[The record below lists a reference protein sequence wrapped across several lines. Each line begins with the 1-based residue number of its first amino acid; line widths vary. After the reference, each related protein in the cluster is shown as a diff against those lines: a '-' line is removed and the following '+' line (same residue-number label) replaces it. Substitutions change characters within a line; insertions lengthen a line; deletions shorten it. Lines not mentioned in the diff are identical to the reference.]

1 MNTSLPPGNGNGNGG
16 GSASRV
22 ARPKALRRGRRLLG
36 DPGRLPGVAR
46 VISKFGAPF
55 GKRFTRNH
63 FEILRLAYAA
73 YAGLK
78 ASAPLIR
85 ERGANIFTQWTGD
98 PDAFGSAIMLEAIL
112 RKLGA
117 ENVRILTGAL
127 GHPQNVQM
135 VKVCG
140 IEYYSPNEGRIQDGL
155 ACMVDAS
162 PPLGARN
169 TGGVTPERDFL
180 FVADHHTGLEEVQRQ
195 SQERGVRSIRHAFI
209 GLPVGSTSAFMAA
222 IGLAFGVWDDIG
234 PRGRAAAALGI
245 YTDTSAL
252 MHGATALDFR
262 MFEKLTRDEETRD
275 VLSELRDY
283 RVPRE
288 WYTYKA
294 VSTQWM
300 LTQGAVRIAPIG
312 RVPDEHRDVIAEI
325 ASDLLRVEGTSL
337 GIAVAWTDRGT
348 EVSIRADSRLLGYDK
363 DRIVRVVEHLLDKVF
378 PGLSGFK
385 YERRPP
391 HRVEG
396 GACTA
401 HNTAQDDAFHLTFID
416 HPTGYPELDHCRG
429 CARAL
434 LVALTELKFKD
445 PEEIQ
450 GLI

>member
-1 MNTSLPPGNGNGNGG
+1 LNGQPATNGNGPRPARRR
-16 GSASRV
+16 SANRKPLV
-22 ARPKALRRGRRLLG
+22 HA
-36 DPGRLPGVAR
+36 GRLPGIAR

-55 GKRFTRNH
+55 GKRFTRNQ
-63 FEILRLAYAA
+63 FELLRLAYAA

-78 ASAPLIR
+78 RSAPLIR
-85 ERGANIFTQWTGD
+85 DRGANIYTQWTGD
-98 PDAFGSAIMLEAIL
+98 PDAFGSAIMLGAIL

-117 ENVRILTGAL
+117 QQVHILTGAL

-135 VKVCG
+135 AKVCG
-140 IEYYSPNEGRIQDGL
+140 ITFFHPNDGRIEDGL

-169 TGGVTPERDFL
+169 TTGVLPERDFF
-180 FVADHHTGLEEVQRQ
+180 FVADHHTGLEEVERQ

-209 GLPVGSTSAFMAA
+209 GLPVGSTSAFMAS

-234 PRGRAAAALGI
+234 PKGRAAAALGI

-252 MHGATALDFR
+252 LHGSTALDFR

-275 VLSELRDY
+275 ILSELRDY
-283 RVPRE
+283 RVPPE
-288 WYTYKA
+288 WYMYKSI
-294 VSTQWM
+294 STQWM
-300 LTQGAVRIAPIG
+300 MSQGAVKIAPIG
-312 RVPDEHRDVIAEI
+312 RVPDEHRDIIAEI
-325 ASDLLRVEGTSL
+325 ASDLLRIEGTSL

-363 DRIVRVVEHLLDKVF
+363 DRIIRVVEHLLDKTF

-401 HNTAQDDAFHLTFID
+401 HNTAQDEAFHLTFVD
-416 HPTGYPELDHCRG
+416 QPAGYPELDHCRG

-434 LVALTELKFKD
+434 LVALTELKFQN

>member
-1 MNTSLPPGNGNGNGG
+1 LNSLPPGNGNGSGVK
-16 GSASRV
+16 A
-22 ARPKALRRGRRLLG
+22 PKPRRGARRALASA
-36 DPGRLPGVAR
+36 GRLPGIAR

-63 FEILRLAYAA
+63 FELLRLAYLA

-78 ASAPLIR
+78 RSAPLIR

-98 PDAFGSAIMLEAIL
+98 PDAFGSAIMLEGIL

-117 ENVRILTGAL
+117 EQVRILTGAL

-135 VKVCG
+135 AKVCG
-140 IEYYSPNEGRIQDGL
+140 IEFYHPNEGRIEEGL

-169 TGGVTPERDFL
+169 TAGVSPERDFF
-180 FVADHHTGLEEVQRQ
+180 FVADHHTGAEEVERQ
-195 SQERGVRSIRHAFI
+195 SKEKGVRSIRHAFV
-209 GLPVGSTSAFMAA
+209 GLPVGSTSAFMAS

-234 PRGRAAAALGI
+234 PKGRAAAALGI

-252 MHGATALDFR
+252 LHGATALDFR
-262 MFEKLTRDEETRD
+262 MFEKLTRDDETRD
-275 VLSELRDY
+275 ILAELRDY
-283 RVPRE
+283 RVPSE
-288 WYTYKA
+288 WYMYKSI
-294 VSTQWM
+294 STQWM
-300 LTQGAVRIAPIG
+300 MSQGAVKIAPIG

-325 ASDLLRVEGTSL
+325 ASDLLRVENTSL

-348 EVSIRADSRLLGYDK
+348 EVSVRADSRLLGYDK
-363 DRIVRVVEHLLDKVF
+363 DRIVRVVEHLLDKTF

-401 HNTAQDDAFHLTFID
+401 HNTAQDEAFHLTFVD
-416 HPTGYPELDHCRG
+416 APTGYPELDHCRG

-434 LVALTELKFKD
+434 LAALTELKFQD

>member
-1 MNTSLPPGNGNGNGG
+1 MNTQIPG
-16 GSASRV
+16 GSNGKT
-22 ARPKALRRGRRLLG
+22 PLRAKPSSKKPLVHA
-36 DPGRLPGVAR
+36 GRLPGIAR

-63 FEILRLAYAA
+63 FELLRLAYAA
-73 YAGLK
+73 YSGLK
-78 ASAPLIR
+78 RSAPLIR
-85 ERGANIFTQWTGD
+85 DRGANIYTQWTGD

-117 ENVRILTGAL
+117 ENVHILTGAL

-135 VKVCG
+135 AKICG
-140 IEYYSPNEGRIQDGL
+140 IEFFHPNDGRIEDGL

-169 TGGVTPERDFL
+169 TSGVIPERDFF
-180 FVADHHTGLEEVQRQ
+180 FVADHHTGLEEVERQ
-195 SQERGVRSIRHAFI
+195 SQEKGVRSIRHAFI
-209 GLPVGSTSAFMAA
+209 GLPVGSTSAFMAS

-234 PRGRAAAALGI
+234 PKGRAAAALGI

-252 MHGATALDFR
+252 LHGSTALDFR

-275 VLSELRDY
+275 ILSELRDY
-283 RVPRE
+283 RVPSE

-294 VSTQWM
+294 ISTQWM
-300 LTQGAVRIAPIG
+300 MTQGAVKIAPIG

-337 GIAVAWTDRGT
+337 GIAVAWTERGT
-348 EVSIRADSRLLGYDK
+348 EVSVRADSRLLGYDK
-363 DRIVRVVEHLLDKVF
+363 DRIIRAVEHLLDKSF

-385 YERRPP
+385 YERKPP

-401 HNTAQDDAFHLTFID
+401 HNTIQDEAFHLTFVD
-416 HPTGYPELDHCRG
+416 QPTGYPELDHCRG

-434 LVALTELKFKD
+434 LVALTELKFQN

>member
-1 MNTSLPPGNGNGNGG
+1 MNSQPPGNGNGNGVK
-16 GSASRV
+16 A
-22 ARPKALRRGRRLLG
+22 PKARRGARRALASA
-36 DPGRLPGVAR
+36 GRLPGIAR

-63 FEILRLAYAA
+63 FELLRLAYLG
-73 YAGLK
+73 YVGLK
-78 ASAPLIR
+78 RSAPLIR

-98 PDAFGSAIMLEAIL
+98 PDAFGSAIMLEGIL

-117 ENVRILTGAL
+117 EHVRILTGAL

-135 VKVCG
+135 AKVCG
-140 IEYYSPNEGRIQDGL
+140 IEFFHPNDGRIDDGL

-169 TGGVTPERDFL
+169 TAGVLPERDFF
-180 FVADHHTGLEEVQRQ
+180 FVADHHTGAEEVERQ
-195 SQERGVRSIRHAFI
+195 SKEKGVRSIRHAFV
-209 GLPVGSTSAFMAA
+209 GLPVGSTSAFMAS

-234 PRGRAAAALGI
+234 PKGRAAAALGI

-252 MHGATALDFR
+252 LHGATALDFR
-262 MFEKLTRDEETRD
+262 MFEKLTRDDETRD
-275 VLSELRDY
+275 ILSELRDY
-283 RVPRE
+283 RVPSE
-288 WYTYKA
+288 WYMYKSI
-294 VSTQWM
+294 STQWM
-300 LTQGAVRIAPIG
+300 MSQGAVKIAPIG

-325 ASDLLRVEGTSL
+325 ASDLLRVENTSL

-348 EVSIRADSRLLGYDK
+348 EVSVRADSRLLGYDK
-363 DRIVRVVEHLLDKVF
+363 DRIVRVVEHLLDKTF

-401 HNTAQDDAFHLTFID
+401 HNTAQDEAFHLTFVD
-416 HPTGYPELDHCRG
+416 APTGYPELDHCRG

-434 LVALTELKFKD
+434 LAALTELKFQD

>member
-1 MNTSLPPGNGNGNGG
+1 MNSQSPGNGNG
-16 GSASRV
+16 SK
-22 ARPKALRRGRRLLG
+22 PKAKADARRTLASA
-36 DPGRLPGVAR
+36 GRLPGIAR
-46 VISKFGAPF
+46 VISKFGAAF

-63 FEILRLAYAA
+63 FELLSLAYSA

-78 ASAPLIR
+78 RSAPLIR
-85 ERGANIFTQWTGD
+85 DRGANIFTQWTGD

-135 VKVCG
+135 AKVCG
-140 IEYYSPNEGRIQDGL
+140 IEYFHPNEGRIEEGL

-169 TGGVTPERDFL
+169 TGGVWPERDFF
-180 FVADHHTGLEEVQRQ
+180 FVADHHTGLAEVERQ
-195 SQERGVRSIRHAFI
+195 SKEKGVRSIRHAFV

-234 PRGRAAAALGI
+234 PKGRAATALGI

-252 MHGATALDFR
+252 LHGSTGLDFR

-275 VLSELRDY
+275 ILAELRDY
-283 RVPRE
+283 RVPAE
-288 WYTYKA
+288 WYMYKSI
-294 VSTQWM
+294 STQWM
-300 LTQGAVRIAPIG
+300 MTQGAVKIAPIG

-363 DRIVRVVEHLLDKVF
+363 DRIVRVVEHLLDKTF

-385 YERRPP
+385 YERRAP

-401 HNTAQDDAFHLTFID
+401 HHTAQDEAFHLTFVD
-416 HPTGYPELDHCRG
+416 QPTGYPELDHCRG

-434 LVALTELKFKD
+434 LSALTELKFKN

>member
-1 MNTSLPPGNGNGNGG
+1 LNGQPATNGHGPRPGKPR
-16 GSASRV
+16 SASRKPLV
-22 ARPKALRRGRRLLG
+22 HA
-36 DPGRLPGVAR
+36 GRLPGIAR

-55 GKRFTRNH
+55 GKRFTRNQ
-63 FEILRLAYAA
+63 FELLRLAYAA

-78 ASAPLIR
+78 RSAPLIR
-85 ERGANIFTQWTGD
+85 DRGANIYTQWTGD
-98 PDAFGSAIMLEAIL
+98 PDAFGSAIMLGAIL

-117 ENVRILTGAL
+117 QQVHILTGAL

-135 VKVCG
+135 AKVCG
-140 IEYYSPNEGRIQDGL
+140 ITFFHPNEGRIEDGL

-169 TGGVTPERDFL
+169 TTGVLPERDFF
-180 FVADHHTGLEEVQRQ
+180 FVADHHTGPEEVERQ
-195 SQERGVRSIRHAFI
+195 SREKGVRSIRHAFI
-209 GLPVGSTSAFMAA
+209 GLPVGSTSAFMAS

-234 PRGRAAAALGI
+234 PKGRAAAALGI

-252 MHGATALDFR
+252 LHGSTALDFR

-275 VLSELRDY
+275 ILSELRDY
-283 RVPRE
+283 RVPAE
-288 WYTYKA
+288 WYMYKSI
-294 VSTQWM
+294 STQWM
-300 LTQGAVRIAPIG
+300 MSQGAVKIAPIG
-312 RVPDEHRDVIAEI
+312 RVPDEHRDIIAEI
-325 ASDLLRVEGTSL
+325 ASDLLRIEGTSL

-363 DRIVRVVEHLLDKVF
+363 DRIIRVVEHLLDKTF

-401 HNTAQDDAFHLTFID
+401 HNTAQDEAFHLTFVD
-416 HPTGYPELDHCRG
+416 QPAGYPELDHCRG

-434 LVALTELKFKD
+434 LVALTELKFQN

>member
-1 MNTSLPPGNGNGNGG
+1 LNGQPATNGHGPRPAKPR
-16 GSASRV
+16 SASRKPLV
-22 ARPKALRRGRRLLG
+22 HA
-36 DPGRLPGVAR
+36 GRLPGIAR

-55 GKRFTRNH
+55 GKRFTRNQ
-63 FEILRLAYAA
+63 FELLRLAYAG

-78 ASAPLIR
+78 RSAPLIR
-85 ERGANIFTQWTGD
+85 DRGANIYTQWTGD
-98 PDAFGSAIMLEAIL
+98 PDAFGSAIMLGAIL

-117 ENVRILTGAL
+117 QQVHILTGAL

-135 VKVCG
+135 AKVCG
-140 IEYYSPNEGRIQDGL
+140 ITFFHPNEGRIEDGL

-169 TGGVTPERDFL
+169 TTGVLPERDFF
-180 FVADHHTGLEEVQRQ
+180 FVADHHTGPEEVERQ
-195 SQERGVRSIRHAFI
+195 SREKGVRSIRHAFI
-209 GLPVGSTSAFMAA
+209 GLPVGSTSAFMAS

-234 PRGRAAAALGI
+234 PKGRAAAALGI

-252 MHGATALDFR
+252 LHGSTALDFR

-275 VLSELRDY
+275 ILSELRDY
-283 RVPRE
+283 RVPAE
-288 WYTYKA
+288 WYMYKSI
-294 VSTQWM
+294 STQWM
-300 LTQGAVRIAPIG
+300 MSQGAVKIAPIG
-312 RVPDEHRDVIAEI
+312 RVPDEHRDIIAEI
-325 ASDLLRVEGTSL
+325 ASDLLRIEGTSL

-363 DRIVRVVEHLLDKVF
+363 DRIIRVVEHLLDKTF

-401 HNTAQDDAFHLTFID
+401 HNTAQDEAFHLTFVD
-416 HPTGYPELDHCRG
+416 QPAGYPELDHCRG

-434 LVALTELKFKD
+434 LVALTELKFQN

>member
-1 MNTSLPPGNGNGNGG
+1 MNSLPPAGGNGNG
-16 GSASRV
+16 AK
-22 ARPKALRRGRRLLG
+22 APKAARGPRRALASA
-36 DPGRLPGVAR
+36 GRLPGIAR
-46 VISKFGAPF
+46 VIAKFGAPF

-63 FEILRLAYAA
+63 FELLRLAYSA

-78 ASAPLIR
+78 RSAPLVR

-117 ENVRILTGAL
+117 EHVRILTGAL

-135 VKVCG
+135 AKVCG
-140 IEYYSPNEGRIQDGL
+140 IEFFHPNEGRIDQGL

-169 TGGVTPERDFL
+169 TAGVLPERDFF
-180 FVADHHTGLEEVQRQ
+180 FVADHHTGMEEVERQ
-195 SQERGVRSIRHAFI
+195 SKEKGVRSIRHAFI
-209 GLPVGSTSAFMAA
+209 GLPVGSTSAFMAS

-234 PRGRAAAALGI
+234 PKGRAAAALGI

-252 MHGATALDFR
+252 LHGATALDFR
-262 MFEKLTRDEETRD
+262 MFEKLTRDDETRD
-275 VLSELRDY
+275 ILSELRDY
-283 RVPRE
+283 RVPSE
-288 WYTYKA
+288 WYMYKSI
-294 VSTQWM
+294 STQWM
-300 LTQGAVRIAPIG
+300 MSQGAVKIAPIG

-325 ASDLLRVEGTSL
+325 ASDLLRVENTSL

-348 EVSIRADSRLLGYDK
+348 EVSVRADSRLLGYDK
-363 DRIVRVVEHLLDKVF
+363 DRIVRVVDHLLDRTF

-401 HNTAQDDAFHLTFID
+401 HNTVQDEAFHLTFVD
-416 HPTGYPELDHCRG
+416 APTGYPELDHCRG

-434 LVALTELKFKD
+434 LTALTELKFQD

>member
-1 MNTSLPPGNGNGNGG
+1 MNSLPPGNGNGSGVK
-16 GSASRV
+16 A
-22 ARPKALRRGRRLLG
+22 PKPRRGVRRALASA
-36 DPGRLPGVAR
+36 GRLPGIAR

-63 FEILRLAYAA
+63 FELLRLAYLA

-78 ASAPLIR
+78 RSAPLIR

-98 PDAFGSAIMLEAIL
+98 PDAFGSAIMLEGIL

-117 ENVRILTGAL
+117 EHVRILTGAL

-135 VKVCG
+135 AKVCG
-140 IEYYSPNEGRIQDGL
+140 IEFFHPNEGRVDAGL

-162 PPLGARN
+162 PPLGSRN
-169 TGGVTPERDFL
+169 TAGVVPERDFF
-180 FVADHHTGLEEVQRQ
+180 FVADHHTGMEEVERQ
-195 SQERGVRSIRHAFI
+195 SKEKGVRSIRHAFV
-209 GLPVGSTSAFMAA
+209 GLPVGSTSAFMAS

-234 PRGRAAAALGI
+234 PKGRAAAALGI

-252 MHGATALDFR
+252 LHGATALDFR
-262 MFEKLTRDEETRD
+262 MFEKLTRDDETRD
-275 VLSELRDY
+275 ILAELRDY
-283 RVPRE
+283 RVPSE
-288 WYTYKA
+288 WYMYKSI
-294 VSTQWM
+294 STQWM
-300 LTQGAVRIAPIG
+300 MSQGAVKIAPIG

-325 ASDLLRVEGTSL
+325 ASDLLRVENTSL

-348 EVSIRADSRLLGYDK
+348 EVSVRADSRLLGYDK
-363 DRIVRVVEHLLDKVF
+363 DRIVRVVEHLLDKTF

-401 HNTAQDDAFHLTFID
+401 HNTVQDEAFHLTFVD
-416 HPTGYPELDHCRG
+416 APTGYPELDHCRG

-434 LVALTELKFKD
+434 LAALTELKFQD

>member
-1 MNTSLPPGNGNGNGG
+1 
-16 GSASRV
+16 
-22 ARPKALRRGRRLLG
+22 LRKPLVHA
-36 DPGRLPGVAR
+36 GRLPGIGR

-63 FEILRLAYAA
+63 FELLRLAYSA

-78 ASAPLIR
+78 RSAPLIR
-85 ERGANIFTQWTGD
+85 ARGVNIYTQWTGD

-112 RKLGA
+112 RRLGA

-135 VKVCG
+135 AKVCG
-140 IEYYSPNEGRIQDGL
+140 IEFFHPNEGRIEDGL

-169 TGGVTPERDFL
+169 TTGVLMERDFF
-180 FVADHHTGLEEVQRQ
+180 FVADHHTGLAEVERQ
-195 SQERGVRSIRHAFI
+195 SQEKGVRGIRHAFI
-209 GLPVGSTSAFMAA
+209 GLPVGSTSAFMAS

-234 PRGRAAAALGI
+234 PKGRAAAALGI

-252 MHGATALDFR
+252 LHGSTALDFR

-275 VLSELRDY
+275 ILSELRDY
-283 RVPRE
+283 RVPSE
-288 WYTYKA
+288 WYMYKS

-300 LTQGAVRIAPIG
+300 MSQGAVKIAPIG

-325 ASDLLRVEGTSL
+325 AADLLRVEGTSL

-363 DRIVRVVEHLLDKVF
+363 DRIIRVVEHLLDKTF

-401 HNTAQDDAFHLTFID
+401 HNTAQDEAFHLTFVD

-434 LVALTELKFKD
+434 LVALTELKFQN

>member
-1 MNTSLPPGNGNGNGG
+1 MNGNGVAAPANRPLKPRR
-16 GSASRV
+16 SR
-22 ARPKALRRGRRLLG
+22 RPLVHQ
-36 DPGRLPGVAR
+36 GRLPGLSR
-46 VISKFGAPF
+46 VSSKFGVPF
-55 GKRFTRNH
+55 GKRFTRNN
-63 FEILRLAYAA
+63 FELLRLAYAA

-78 ASAPLIR
+78 KSAPLIR
-85 ERGANIFTQWTGD
+85 DHGANIFTQWTGD
-98 PDAFGSAIMLEAIL
+98 PDSFGSAIMLSAIL
-112 RKLGA
+112 KKLGA
-117 ENVRILTGAL
+117 EHVHILTGAL
-127 GHPQNVQM
+127 GHPQNVQL

-140 IEYYSPNEGRIQDGL
+140 IRFFHPNEGRIEKGL

-162 PPLGARN
+162 PPLGFRN
-169 TGGVTPERDFL
+169 TAGVTPERDFF
-180 FVADHHTGLEEVQRQ
+180 FVADHHTGLEEVERQ
-195 SQERGVRSIRHAFI
+195 STERGVRSIRHAFI

-222 IGLAFGVWDDIG
+222 VGLAFGVWDDIG
-234 PRGRAAAALGI
+234 TKGRAAVALGI
-245 YTDTSAL
+245 YADTSAL
-252 MHGATALDFR
+252 LHGATPLDFR

-275 VLSELRDY
+275 ILSELRDY
-283 RVPRE
+283 RVPAE
-288 WYTYKA
+288 WYTYKSIA
-294 VSTQWM
+294 TQWM
-300 LTQGAVRIAPIG
+300 MTQGAVRIAPIG

-363 DRIVRVVEHLLDKVF
+363 DRIVRVVEHLLDKTF

-385 YERRPP
+385 YERKPP

-401 HNTAQDDAFHLTFID
+401 HNTAQDDAFHLTFVD
-416 HPTGYPELDHCRG
+416 QPTGYPELDHCRA

-434 LVALTELKFKD
+434 LSALTELKFQN

>member
-1 MNTSLPPGNGNGNGG
+1 MNSQPPDAGNGG
-16 GSASRV
+16 KPV
-22 ARPKALRRGRRLLG
+22 KERRSVPRTLTSV
-36 DPGRLPGVAR
+36 GRLPGIAR
-46 VISKFGAPF
+46 VVAKFGPPF

-63 FEILRLAYAA
+63 FELLRLAYSA
-73 YAGLK
+73 YAGLRS
-78 ASAPLIR
+78 AAPLIR
-85 ERGANIFTQWTGD
+85 DRGANIYTQWTGD
-98 PDAFGSAIMLEAIL
+98 PDAFGSALMLEAIL

-117 ENVRILTGAL
+117 EHVRILTGAL

-135 VKVCG
+135 ARVCG
-140 IEYYSPNEGRIQDGL
+140 IEFFHPNEGRVENGL

-169 TGGVTPERDFL
+169 TAGVVPERDFF
-180 FVADHHTGLEEVQRQ
+180 FVADHHTGPEEVERQ
-195 SQERGVRSIRHAFI
+195 SREKGVRSIRYSYV

-252 MHGATALDFR
+252 LHGATALDFR

-275 VLSELRDY
+275 LLSELRDY
-283 RVPRE
+283 RVPSE
-288 WYTYKA
+288 WYMYKSI
-294 VSTQWM
+294 STQWM
-300 LTQGAVRIAPIG
+300 MSQGAVKIAPIG

-337 GIAVAWTDRGT
+337 GIAVAWTERGT

-363 DRIVRVVEHLLDKVF
+363 DRIVRVVDHLLEKTF

-401 HNTAQDDAFHLTFID
+401 HNTAQDEAFHLTFVD
-416 HPTGYPELDHCRG
+416 APTGYPELDHCRG

-434 LVALTELKFKD
+434 LVALTELKFRD

>member
-1 MNTSLPPGNGNGNGG
+1 MNGQPPGHGNGSGG
-16 GSASRV
+16 KPPKSGRSA
-22 ARPKALRRGRRLLG
+22 RRSLAAA
-36 DPGRLPGVAR
+36 GRLPGIAR
-46 VISKFGAPF
+46 VIAKFGAPF

-63 FEILRLAYAA
+63 FELLRLAYLA

-78 ASAPLIR
+78 RSAPLIR

-117 ENVRILTGAL
+117 EHVRILTGAL

-135 VKVCG
+135 AKVCG
-140 IEYYSPNEGRIQDGL
+140 IEFFHPNDGRIEEGL

-169 TGGVTPERDFL
+169 TAGVLPERDFF
-180 FVADHHTGLEEVQRQ
+180 FVADHHTGMEEVERQ
-195 SQERGVRSIRHAFI
+195 SKEKGVRSIRHAFV
-209 GLPVGSTSAFMAA
+209 GLPVGSTSAFMAS

-234 PRGRAAAALGI
+234 PKGRAAAALGI

-252 MHGATALDFR
+252 LHGATALDFR
-262 MFEKLTRDEETRD
+262 MFEKLTRDDETRD
-275 VLSELRDY
+275 VLAELRDY
-283 RVPRE
+283 RVPSE
-288 WYTYKA
+288 WYMYKSI
-294 VSTQWM
+294 STQWM
-300 LTQGAVRIAPIG
+300 MSQGAVKIAPIG

-325 ASDLLRVEGTSL
+325 ASDLLRVENTSL

-348 EVSIRADSRLLGYDK
+348 EVSVRADSRLLGYDK
-363 DRIVRVVEHLLDKVF
+363 DRIVRVVDHLLDKTF

-401 HNTAQDDAFHLTFID
+401 HNTVQDEAFHLTFVD
-416 HPTGYPELDHCRG
+416 APTGYPELDHCRG

-434 LVALTELKFKD
+434 LTALTELKFQD

>member
-1 MNTSLPPGNGNGNGG
+1 LNSQPPLNGNGHGNGG
-16 GSASRV
+16 RAAKPRR
-22 ARPKALRRGRRLLG
+22 ARPRLLV
-36 DPGRLPGVAR
+36 DPGRLPGIAR
-46 VISKFGAPF
+46 VVSKFGAPF

-63 FEILRLAYAA
+63 FELLRLAYSA

-78 ASAPLIR
+78 RSATLVR
-85 ERGANIFTQWTGD
+85 ERGANIYTQWTGD
-98 PDAFGSAIMLEAIL
+98 PDAFGSAIMLSAIFK
-112 RKLGA
+112 KLGA
-117 ENVRILTGAL
+117 SQVHILTGAL

-135 VKVCG
+135 ARLCG
-140 IEYYSPNEGRIQDGL
+140 LEFFHPNEGRIADGL

-169 TGGVTPERDFL
+169 TTGVEPERDFF
-180 FVADHHTGLEEVQRQ
+180 FVADHHTGPEEVERL
-195 SQERGVRSIRHAFI
+195 SRDRGVRSIRHAYV
-209 GLPVGSTSAFMAA
+209 GLPVGSTSAFMAS

-234 PRGRAAAALGI
+234 PKGRAAAALGI

-252 MHGATALDFR
+252 LHGATALDFR

-275 VLSELRDY
+275 LLGELRDY
-283 RVPRE
+283 RVPAE
-288 WYTYKA
+288 WYMYKSI
-294 VSTQWM
+294 STQWM
-300 LTQGAVRIAPIG
+300 MSQGAVKIAPIG

-348 EVSIRADSRLLGYDK
+348 EVSVRADSRLLGYDK
-363 DRIVRVVEHLLDKVF
+363 DRIIRVVEHLLDKTF

-391 HRVEG
+391 YRVEG
-396 GACTA
+396 GACVR
-401 HNTAQDDAFHLTFID
+401 HNTAEDAAFHLTFLD
-416 HPTGYPELDHCRG
+416 HPVGYPELDHCRG

-434 LVALTELKFKD
+434 LSALTELKFQN

>member
-1 MNTSLPPGNGNGNGG
+1 MNSQPPPSPNGNGARTPP
-16 GSASRV
+16 SRRASR
-22 ARPKALRRGRRLLG
+22 ALTSV
-36 DPGRLPGVAR
+36 GRLPGIAR
-46 VISKFGAPF
+46 VIARFGAPF

-63 FEILRLAYAA
+63 FELLRLAYSA

-78 ASAPLIR
+78 KSAPLIR

-98 PDAFGSAIMLEAIL
+98 PDAFGSAVMLEAIL

-117 ENVRILTGAL
+117 QHVRILTGAL

-135 VKVCG
+135 AKVCSL
-140 IEYYSPNEGRIQDGL
+140 EFFHPNDGRIDGGL

-169 TGGVTPERDFL
+169 TAGVVPERDFF
-180 FVADHHTGLEEVQRQ
+180 FVADHHTGMEEVERQ
-195 SQERGVRSIRHAFI
+195 SREKGVRSIRHAFV
-209 GLPVGSTSAFMAA
+209 GLPVGSTSAFMAS
-222 IGLAFGVWDDIG
+222 IGLAFGVWDDLG
-234 PRGRAAAALGI
+234 AKGRAAAALGI

-252 MHGATALDFR
+252 LHGATALDFR
-262 MFEKLTRDEETRD
+262 MFEKLTRDDETRD
-275 VLSELRDY
+275 ILSELRDY
-283 RVPRE
+283 RVPSE
-288 WYTYKA
+288 WYMYKSI
-294 VSTQWM
+294 STQWM
-300 LTQGAVRIAPIG
+300 MSQGAVKIAPIG

-348 EVSIRADSRLLGYDK
+348 EVSVRADSRLLGYDK
-363 DRIVRVVEHLLDKVF
+363 DRIVRVVEHLLDKTF

-401 HNTAQDDAFHLTFID
+401 HNTIQDEAFHLTFVD
-416 HPTGYPELDHCRG
+416 APTGYPELDHCRG

-434 LVALTELKFKD
+434 LVALTELKFRD

>member
-1 MNTSLPPGNGNGNGG
+1 MSSQGG
-16 GSASRV
+16 AH
-22 ARPKALRRGRRLLG
+22 ALRAPKLKRAKRRSLASS
-36 DPGRLPGVAR
+36 GRLPGVAR
-46 VISKFGAPF
+46 VLAKFGIPF
-55 GKRFTRNH
+55 GRRFTRNNLDL
-63 FEILRLAYAA
+63 LRLAYSA

-78 ASAPLIR
+78 SSAPLIR
-85 ERGANIFTQWTGD
+85 DRGVNIFTQWTGD
-98 PDAFGSAIMLEAIL
+98 PDAFGSAIMLAAIL
-112 RKLGA
+112 KKLGA
-117 ENVRILTGAL
+117 GHVHILTGAL

-140 IEYYSPNEGRIQDGL
+140 IDFFHPNEGRIERGL

-169 TGGVTPERDFL
+169 TAGVLAERDFF
-180 FVADHHTGLEEVQRQ
+180 FVADHHTGLEEVERQ
-195 SQERGVRSIRHAFI
+195 SAERGVRSIRHAFV

-222 IGLAFGVWDDIG
+222 VGLAFGVWEDIG
-234 PRGRAAAALGI
+234 PKGKAAAALGI

-252 MHGATALDFR
+252 LHGSTALDFR

-275 VLSELRDY
+275 ILAELRDY
-283 RVPRE
+283 RVPPE
-288 WYTYKA
+288 WYTYKS

-300 LTQGAVRIAPIG
+300 MSQGAVKIAPIG

-325 ASDLLRVEGTSL
+325 ASDLLRIEGTSL

-348 EVSIRADSRLLGYDK
+348 EVSVRADSRLLGYDK
-363 DRIVRVVEHLLDKVF
+363 DRIVRVVEHLLDKTF

-401 HNTAQDDAFHLTFID
+401 HNTAQDEAFHLTFVD
-416 HPTGYPELDHCRG
+416 QPVGYPELDHCRG
-429 CARAL
+429 CGRAIL
-434 LVALTELKFKD
+434 SALTALKFKD

>member
-1 MNTSLPPGNGNGNGG
+1 MNSLPPAGGNGNG
-16 GSASRV
+16 AK
-22 ARPKALRRGRRLLG
+22 APKAARGARRALASA
-36 DPGRLPGVAR
+36 GRLPGIAR
-46 VISKFGAPF
+46 VIAKFGAPF

-63 FEILRLAYAA
+63 FELLRLAYSA

-78 ASAPLIR
+78 RSAPLVR

-117 ENVRILTGAL
+117 EHVRILTGAL

-135 VKVCG
+135 AKVCG
-140 IEYYSPNEGRIQDGL
+140 IEFFHPNEGRIEQGL

-169 TGGVTPERDFL
+169 TAGVLPERDFF
-180 FVADHHTGLEEVQRQ
+180 FVADHHTGMEEVERQ
-195 SQERGVRSIRHAFI
+195 SKEKGVRSIRHAFI
-209 GLPVGSTSAFMAA
+209 GLPVGSTSAFMAS

-234 PRGRAAAALGI
+234 PKGRAAAALGI

-252 MHGATALDFR
+252 LHGATALDFR
-262 MFEKLTRDEETRD
+262 MFEKLTRDDETRD
-275 VLSELRDY
+275 ILSELRDY
-283 RVPRE
+283 RVPSE
-288 WYTYKA
+288 WYMYKSI
-294 VSTQWM
+294 STQWM
-300 LTQGAVRIAPIG
+300 MSQGAVKIAPIG

-325 ASDLLRVEGTSL
+325 ASDLLRVENTSL

-348 EVSIRADSRLLGYDK
+348 EVSVRADSRLLGYDK
-363 DRIVRVVEHLLDKVF
+363 DRIVRVVDHLLDRTF

-401 HNTAQDDAFHLTFID
+401 HNTVQDEAFHLTFVD
-416 HPTGYPELDHCRG
+416 APTGYPELDHCRG

-434 LVALTELKFKD
+434 LTALTELKFQD

>member
-1 MNTSLPPGNGNGNGG
+1 MNTQGGANAVRAPKSKRAIRRSL
-16 GSASRV
+16 ASS
-22 ARPKALRRGRRLLG
+22 
-36 DPGRLPGVAR
+36 GRLPGVAR
-46 VISKFGAPF
+46 VLSKFGIPF
-55 GKRFTRNH
+55 GRRFTRNNL
-63 FEILRLAYAA
+63 ELLRLAYSA

-78 ASAPLIR
+78 RSAPLIR
-85 ERGANIFTQWTGD
+85 DRGVNIFTQWTGD
-98 PDAFGSAIMLEAIL
+98 PDAFGSAVLLAAIL
-112 RKLGA
+112 KKLGA
-117 ENVRILTGAL
+117 ERVHILTGAL

-140 IEYYSPNEGRIQDGL
+140 IDFFHPNEGRIERGL

-169 TGGVTPERDFL
+169 TAGVLAERDFL
-180 FVADHHTGLEEVQRQ
+180 FVADHHTGLEEVERQ
-195 SQERGVRSIRHAFI
+195 SAERGVRSIRHAFV

-222 IGLAFGVWDDIG
+222 VGLAFGVWDDIG
-234 PRGRAAAALGI
+234 PKGKAAAALGI

-252 MHGATALDFR
+252 LHGSTALDFR

-275 VLSELRDY
+275 ILAELRDY
-283 RVPRE
+283 RVPPE
-288 WYTYKA
+288 WYTYKS

-300 LTQGAVRIAPIG
+300 MSQGAVKIAPIG

-325 ASDLLRVEGTSL
+325 ASDLLRIEGTSL

-348 EVSIRADSRLLGYDK
+348 EVSVRADSRLLGYDK
-363 DRIVRVVEHLLDKVF
+363 DRIVRVVEHLLDKTF

-401 HNTAQDDAFHLTFID
+401 HNTAQDEAFHLTFVD
-416 HPTGYPELDHCRG
+416 QPVGYPELDHCRG
-429 CARAL
+429 CARAIL
-434 LVALTELKFKD
+434 SALTALKFKD